1 MLRLTNR
8 VFTDLAIWMSAIGL
22 LVGFIFPP
30 FCVFVGLPAD
40 QVMTERFYAASV
52 LAGLAVGGVNFA
64 LVRVV
69 VGRRLTRLAEHMTR
83 VESQLTEATLSG
95 DWSSCDPLECALP
108 IDSVDEVGAS
118 AAAFNS
124 LIDTL
129 ARTHAIDAATRNFTA
144 VVSSHLDL
152 ESLGREA
159 LAAVLNDTGATAG
172 LLLVEREA
180 GLEPLSSVGISQP
193 ELVAGNKHVAEA
205 LRTGRSQ
212 LLDIELEHVVI
223 DSVLVQQDAEQ
234 VAIVPLAFKDVPL
247 GALVLASVKPFSRDV
262 RILVQH
268 FQPDLGL
275 ALSNALSHDRLQRL
289 AALDPLTDVYNRR
302 FGLVRLQEEFGRALR
317 VSGPLGVLMLDLD
330 HFKTVNDTFGHL
342 VGDRLLRATAA
353 SMRRSSREGDVLMR
367 YGGEEFLMVVPG
379 AAAGDLR
386 DLAERIRRAVAA
398 TELMDGDRRVTVTA
412 SIGGASYPEHDVA
425 SASELVE
432 AADNSLYAAKQS
444 GRDRVVLAQAGT
456 QRATA
461 ASGNQAGARLLPAAR
476 G

>member
-30 FCVFVGLPAD
+30 FCVFLGLPAE
-40 QVMTERFYAASV
+40 QVMNPRFYAATV
-52 LAGLAVGGVNFA
+52 LAGLAVGAVNFGLA
-64 LVRVV
+64 RVV
-69 VGRRLTRLAEHMTR
+69 VGRRLARLAKHMTR
-83 VESQLTEATLSG
+83 VESQLSQATLSN
-95 DWSSCDPLECALP
+95 DWSSCDPTECALP
-108 IDSVDEVGAS
+108 VDSADEVGAS

-129 ARTHAIDAATRNFTA
+129 ARTHAIDTASRGFTA
-144 VVSSHLDL
+144 IVSSHLDL

-159 LAAVLNDTGATAG
+159 LTAVLADTGSSAG
-172 LLLVEREA
+172 LLLVERDA
-180 GLEPLSSVGISQP
+180 GLQPLSSIGISQP
-193 ELVAGNKHVAEA
+193 ERVAENAHVAEA

-212 LLDIELEHVVI
+212 LLDINLEQVVI
-223 DSVLVQQDAEQ
+223 DSVLLQQNAEQ

-262 RILVQH
+262 RVLVQH
-268 FQPDLGL
+268 FQADLGL

-317 VSGPLGVLMLDLD
+317 VSGPLGVMMLDLD

-353 SMRRSSREGDVLMR
+353 SIRRASREGDVLMR

-379 AAAGDLR
+379 AGAEDLH
-386 DLAERIRRAVAA
+386 DLAERVRRAVAA
-398 TELMDGDRRVTVTA
+398 TELMDGDRRVTITA
-412 SIGGASYPEHDVA
+412 SIGGASYPEHDAA
-425 SASELVE
+425 SPSELVE
-432 AADNSLYAAKQS
+432 AADHSLYAAKQQ
-444 GRDRVVLAQAGT
+444 GRDRVVLA
-456 QRATA
+456 
-461 ASGNQAGARLLPAAR
+461 
-476 G
+476 